1 MKAVSQQVVML
12 HVDSLSKKELKTH
25 RFCYV
30 HGEKSLLIVKVI
42 VPLQAFTEKGEG
54 EGCFYSLWM
63 AWTLYKKDWDESI
76 DCM

>member
-1 MKAVSQQVVML
+1 MSMAK
-12 HVDSLSKKELKTH
+12 
-25 RFCYV
+25 
-30 HGEKSLLIVKVI
+30 KSLLIVKVI